1 MTDATEART
10 VAVTG
15 AAGFIGSRVL
25 ALLQEHHPEWEF
37 VAIDNFYL
45 GEVRQVGD
53 VPIQHVDIRNRTE
66 LEAALG
72 GADVVLHLAAISGVD
87 DCEENQDLAYDVN
100 VTGTNNVAWFC
111 RKTGAALVFPF
122 SMAVVGDPDEFP
134 ITVEDDRDP
143 LNWYGRTK
151 LLSERAIETFAE
163 DAFPAHMYLKSN
175 LYGEH
180 EIDGQTV
187 SKGTVLNFF
196 VNRAFSDDPLT
207 VYEPGTQARNYIHVV
222 DVARAYVHSTERLF
236 DALDAGETGVSK
248 YEIAS
253 SEDPSV
259 MTLADLVGRD
269 LLDAMAR
276 RSSPSSPSIPRA
288 LARNS
293 AGSPSTTSRA
303 RFGDSSERKR
313 SSGAQSCSGY
323 SSALSYAQMSSK
335 YRCMPA
341 TNDAFSVT
349 AAWRL
354 YSGMSSSST
363 SRTAFPE
370 SYCMLGSAMVPRHG
384 RRFSLKRTST
394 DGYESV
400 RRS

>member
-187 SKGTVLNFF
+187 SKGTVLNCF

-259 MTLADLVGRD
+259 MTLAERVQEIAADEVGVDTDVALVENPRD
-269 LLDAMAR
+269 GETLVPEFAVD
-276 RSSPSSPSIPRA
+276 
-288 LARNS
+288 
-293 AGSPSTTSRA
+293 TTSA
-303 RFGDSSERKR
+303 REELGWEPQHDVESSIRRLVRKK
-313 SSGAQSCSGY
+313 A
-323 SSALSYAQMSSK
+323 
-335 YRCMPA
+335 
-341 TNDAFSVT
+341 
-349 AAWRL
+349 
-354 YSGMSSSST
+354 
-363 SRTAFPE
+363 E
-370 SYCMLGSAMVPRHG
+370 
-384 RRFSLKRTST
+384 
-394 DGYESV
+394 
-400 RRS
+400 